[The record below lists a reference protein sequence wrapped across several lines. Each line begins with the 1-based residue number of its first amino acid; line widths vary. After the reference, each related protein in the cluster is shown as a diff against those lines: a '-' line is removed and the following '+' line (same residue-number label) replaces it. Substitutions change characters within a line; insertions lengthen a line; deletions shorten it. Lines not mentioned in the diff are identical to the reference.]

1 MRLIFAGTPVFA
13 SEALAAIIQAGHD
26 VALVLT
32 RVDKPAGRG
41 QKVQPS
47 PVKALALAHG
57 LPVWQ
62 PATLRDEAAHQRL
75 AEVGADVMVVAAY
88 GMILPPAILAVP
100 RLGCLNIHASLLP
113 RWRGAAPI
121 QRAIEAGDHE
131 TGITIMQMDAGLDT
145 GPMLMAQAL
154 PIAPDETASQLHDRL
169 ADLGAALIV
178 RALDELAAGRL
189 SPVAQ
194 PEAGVTYAHKI
205 LKPQARIDW
214 REPAATIADRV
225 RAFDPFPGCVASLQA
240 AGEVSGVPA
249 APPELVKI
257 WRVRVWPPADRA
269 ASRGSQPASASDGPE
284 AAAAAVRPG
293 TLLPI
298 APGRVLVA
306 CGEGLLELLEVQ
318 RPGGRRLT
326 VAQWLQAAPLAAGAR
341 FDGSADS
348 NGPSTDLQ

>member
-13 SEALAAIIQAGHD
+13 SAALAAIIRAGHEA
-26 VALVLT
+26 ALVLT

-47 PVKALALAHG
+47 PVKALALTHG

-62 PATLRDEAAHQRL
+62 PATLRDDAARQRL
-75 AEVGADVMVVAAY
+75 ADVDADVMVVAAY

-154 PIAPDETASQLHDRL
+154 PIASDDTAGQLHDRL
-169 ADLGAALIV
+169 AGLGAALIV
-178 RALDELAAGRL
+178 RALDALAAGQL
-189 SPVAQ
+189 TPVAQ

-214 REPAATIADRV
+214 TEAATTIADRV
-225 RAFDPFPGCVASLQA
+225 RAFDPFPGCVASLPA
-240 AGEVSGVPA
+240 AGEMPGVPT
-249 APPELVKI
+249 APPELLKV
-257 WRVRVWPPADRA
+257 WRARA
-269 ASRGSQPASASDGPE
+269 LPSAEHAGL
-284 AAAAAVRPG
+284 RPG
-293 TLLPI
+293 TLVPI
-298 APGRVLVA
+298 ATGRVLVA
-306 CGEGLLELLEVQ
+306 CGQGMLELLEVQ

-326 VAQWLQAAPLAAGAR
+326 VAQWLQAAPLAPGAR
-341 FDGSADS
+341 FDALH
-348 NGPSTDLQ
+348 GPGESSTDLQ